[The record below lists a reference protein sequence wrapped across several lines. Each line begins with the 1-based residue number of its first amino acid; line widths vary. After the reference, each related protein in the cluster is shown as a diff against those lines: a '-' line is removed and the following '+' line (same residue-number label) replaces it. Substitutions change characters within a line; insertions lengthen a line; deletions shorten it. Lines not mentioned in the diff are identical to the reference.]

1 MSENLKNN
9 DNPHVLLVEDDQINQ
24 MIISQ
29 ILRELGVNLRIS
41 GDGLQAMEEIN
52 TGQFDLIL
60 SDINMPN
67 YDGFEL
73 LKHLNENANQIPVI
87 FITGLKDDSFKIK
100 GEEMGAI
107 DFIEKPINRKV
118 LISKLKKALF

>member
-1 MSENLKNN
+1 MSEDIKNN
-9 DNPHVLLVEDDQINQ
+9 RDPYVLLVEDDQINQ

-29 ILRELGVNLRIS
+29 IVKGLGVKLKVS
-41 GDGLQAMEEIN
+41 GDGLEALEEIKTN
-52 TGQFDLIL
+52 QFDLIL

-73 LKHLNENANQIPVI
+73 LKQLNDQSSKIPVI
-87 FITGLKDDSFKIK
+87 FLTGLKDDEFKVK
-100 GEEMGAI
+100 SQEMGAI
-107 DFIEKPINRKV
+107 DFIEKPIDRKV

>member
-1 MSENLKNN
+1 MSEDIKNN
-9 DNPHVLLVEDDQINQ
+9 VDSYVLLVEDDQISQ

-29 ILRELGVNLRIS
+29 IVKGLGVKLKVT
-41 GDGLQAMEEIN
+41 GDGLEALDEIKS
-52 TGQFDLIL
+52 TQFDLIL

-73 LKHLNENANQIPVI
+73 LKQLNDLGSDIPVI
-87 FITGLKDDSFKIK
+87 FLTGLKDDEFKVK
-100 GEEMGAI
+100 SQEMGAI
-107 DFIEKPINRKV
+107 DFIEKPIDRKV